1 MCEANAYMETD
12 GKEMLILE
20 SVNIVEPQADGSFRL
35 VTIFGEQKIVY
46 GCIKGMCLVDHRIL
60 FTNE

>member
-1 MCEANAYMETD
+1 MCEADAYMETD

-46 GCIKGMCLVDHRIL
+46 GRIKGMCLVDHRIL